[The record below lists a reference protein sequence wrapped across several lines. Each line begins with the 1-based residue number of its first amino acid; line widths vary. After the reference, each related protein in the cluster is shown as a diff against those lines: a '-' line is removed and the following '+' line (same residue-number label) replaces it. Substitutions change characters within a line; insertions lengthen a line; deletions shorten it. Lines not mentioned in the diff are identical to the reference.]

1 MKNNTTKPQPRYLQD
16 SFVESQLSKLQ
27 DGSKTLSQVCIALE
41 SEVWRNRNASL
52 VKKGKHTVIGW
63 DKDKLSAAYK
73 ASKNG
78 LCNF

>member
-1 MKNNTTKPQPRYLQD
+1 MSTINNTTQPRYLQD
-16 SFVESQLSKLQ
+16 SFVTSQFLLLQ

-41 SEVWRNRNASL
+41 SEVWRNRNAPL

-78 LCNF
+78 LGNF

>member
-1 MKNNTTKPQPRYLQD
+1 MSTINNTPQPRYLQD

-41 SEVWRNRNASL
+41 SEVWRNRNAPL
-52 VKKGKHTVIGW
+52 VRKGKHTVIGW

-73 ASKNG
+73 ASKK
-78 LCNF
+78 